1 MTNVTNVTIV
11 APPAATASGR
21 AFNSTVPAAPHLAAA
36 RPAVVQARA
45 PEPVNVRHV
54 MPYVTGHAPMTPAQ
68 GHPANGAEGRPML
81 TREGPPPGHE
91 GTPAPGARPQPVAAR
106 PVAAPMQ
113 GPDARVV
120 RGGTP
125 AGSAQPMQ
133 AQSKA
138 MKPAAQKTPAAAG
151 TAVPPKN
158 AAAPKGAAAHTESAK
173 PGKPDNRK
181 DAKGHE
187 DGKQKHE
194 GQ

>member
-1 MTNVTNVTIV
+1 MQG
-11 APPAATASGR
+11 PD
-21 AFNSTVPAAPHLAAA
+21 A
-36 RPAVVQARA
+36 RVVR
-45 PEPVNVRHV
+45 
-54 MPYVTGHAPMTPAQ
+54 G
-68 GHPANGAEGRPML
+68 
-81 TREGPPPGHE
+81 
-91 GTPAPGARPQPVAAR
+91 GTPAPDARPQPLAAR